1 MTKVEL
7 IALAE
12 RWQTKADRAMERYQE
27 DGLARHNREREQ
39 AQDLADA
46 LQIAASAADDHDE
59 RISLRGA
66 VYCLAVKAHAAVD
79 ALDVP
84 DRASDRDIWKLN
96 HWDEYILGVNFEPP
110 VNLRLEGQPDSLLIF
125 HNSSDEEFAASM
137 KEIVTQL
144 EASVKK
150 GLRPNTPIR
159 L

>member
-27 DGLARHNREREQ
+27 DGLPRHNREREQ

-59 RISLRGA
+59 LISLRGA

-79 ALDVP
+79 TLDAP
-84 DRASDRDIWKLN
+84 DRASDRDVLTDLARNVISTARL
-96 HWDEYILGVNFEPP
+96 YGV
-110 VNLRLEGQPDSLLIF
+110 DSGLTAS
-125 HNSSDEEFAASM
+125 HNRTA
-137 KEIVTQL
+137 KETDHD
-144 EASVKK
+144 K
-150 GLRPNTPIR
+150 
-159 L
+159 

>member
-46 LQIAASAADDHDE
+46 LQIAASAADDHSE
-59 RISLRGA
+59 LISLRGA

-79 ALDVP
+79 ALDAP
-84 DRASDRDIWKLN
+84 DRASDRDILTDLARN
-96 HWDEYILGVNFEPP
+96 VISTARLYGV
-110 VNLRLEGQPDSLLIF
+110 DSGLTQ
-125 HNSSDEEFAASM
+125 ARKTKA
-137 KEIVTQL
+137 KED
-144 EASVKK
+144 
-150 GLRPNTPIR
+150 
-159 L
+159 